1 MDWNK
6 KNGHKNPMHFFRRGK
21 GFFNGSSLV
30 SFGAIKTKWVPL
42 HVFSS
47 QAAIRVVQL
56 SKLWHTLQLGGLIGK
71 HPVVPLCWLILHA
84 HTHTYIYIFVQIDI
98 LNEAS
103 ELKGSHGR
111 GF

>member
-47 QAAIRVVQL
+47 QAAIR
-56 SKLWHTLQLGGLIGK
+56 
-71 HPVVPLCWLILHA
+71 
-84 HTHTYIYIFVQIDI
+84 THCNLVDSSGNIQWYHFV
-98 LNEAS
+98 
-103 ELKGSHGR
+103 G
-111 GF
+111 